1 MKHIVDRTEEAPYMC
16 EACKHHQKGGIS
28 CKAFDLIPLEI
39 IEAGAE
45 SHDHVMQ
52 GQRGDFVFEPK
63 QPRDTMHIYELVDE

>member
-63 QPRDTMHIYELVDE
+63 QPRDTMRIYELVDD